1 MPTNFDVVVVVVVAV
16 ISVVVFV
23 FVFVF
28 VTVLPHHRVAKMTH
42 PSLHGSPVF
51 AKTRDFFFFIYF
63 PIENIFFFQANKPV
77 VVTLGAT
84 LHQIQKVDAKEGT
97 LTTMVW

>member
-1 MPTNFDVVVVVVVAV
+1 MPTNF
-16 ISVVVFV
+16 VVFV
-23 FVFVF
+23 FVLFFVF
-28 VTVLPHHRVAKMTH
+28 VFVL
-42 PSLHGSPVF
+42 SLDGSPVF
-51 AKTRDFFFFIYF
+51 TKTRDFFLFIYF

>member
-1 MPTNFDVVVVVVVAV
+1 MPTNFDVFVVVVV
-16 ISVVVFV
+16 
-23 FVFVF
+23 VF

-42 PSLHGSPVF
+42 PFLHGSPVST
-51 AKTRDFFFFIYF
+51 KTRDFFFLYF
-63 PIENIFFFQANKPV
+63 PIETIFFFQANKPV

-84 LHQIQKVDAKEGT
+84 LQQIQKLDAKEGT